1 MHLFAGDDKP
11 KNSLYENI
19 IIPVTKKPSSP
30 TYENVLTTISITYK
44 SPSKRFSETPP
55 SQTSDSIYE
64 DVHING
70 EGAVIPNMHHTAVL
84 PMQGANQPEM
94 DDIDSKLSLPMPTS
108 GEQRPKS
115 LSALEELR
123 LKEGFRHCNVK
134 SNLSSSAVC
143 NSRSDTRT
151 IGTDETLCRSSET
164 TLDSSVTSYDFNA
177 TSSEATSSAG
187 MTPYQYITNG
197 GLSSTDLSLSEVS
210 LLFTL
215 AFNGTK
221 TLVDSASTFL
231 NIYSNIMYNVL

>member
-1 MHLFAGDDKP
+1 MQLAMKYNLYLFTGDNKP
-11 KNSLYENI
+11 NNSLYENI
-19 IIPVTKKPSSP
+19 TIPVTRKPSSP

-64 DVHING
+64 DIHING
-70 EGAVIPNMHHTAVL
+70 EGAVIPNMHHAAVL

-94 DDIDSKLSLPMPTS
+94 EDIDGKLSLPAS

-123 LKEGFRHCNVK
+123 LKEGLRHCNMK

-210 LLFTL
+210 LLVALTS
-215 AFNGTK
+215 NDNTK
-221 TLVDSASTFL
+221 ILVNSVSTYL
-231 NIYSNIMYNVL
+231 LKY